1 MYEQVFA
8 LGRDEEGLS
17 LSVVERPHIVVV
29 LHLCDIS
36 EIMP

>member
-8 LGRDEEGLS
+8 PGRDEEGLS
-17 LSVVERPHIVVV
+17 LSVVEQSRSVVV

-36 EIMP
+36 KIMP

>member
-17 LSVVERPHIVVV
+17 LYVVEQSLLVVV